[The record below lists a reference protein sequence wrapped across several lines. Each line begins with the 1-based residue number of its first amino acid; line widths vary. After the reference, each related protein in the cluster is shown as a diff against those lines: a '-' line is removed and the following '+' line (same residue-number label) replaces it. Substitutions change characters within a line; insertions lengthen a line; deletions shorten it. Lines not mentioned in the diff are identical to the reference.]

1 MTSFISAVA
10 THKPVIAFCLGLE
23 LCNSRTRLLIYSAY
37 MIIFALISLVG
48 TCVGIIITSHSSTGS
63 AYYIVVAIFQAL
75 SAGTIIYVVFFEVLQ
90 RERSKNVSGLA
101 QLFFV
106 LLGFCVLLSVE
117 LLGMQI
123 ITI

>member
-23 LCNSRTRLLIYSAY
+23 LCNSKTRLLIYSAY

-75 SAGTIIYVVFFEVLQ
+75 SGGTLIYVVVFEVLE

-101 QLFFV
+101 QLCFF
-106 LLGFCVLLSVE
+106 LLGFCVLSTLF
-117 LLGMQI
+117 LLLPEPA
-123 ITI
+123 